1 MSPDTDRIPV
11 PTNGHHPPLTAES
24 TPGATGESSSV
35 PDPIRSD
42 TDIEVTARPSVEITV
57 TPAQLAVGLGIVA
70 GLILLVLGR
79 RRGRRG

>member
-11 PTNGHHPPLTAES
+11 PTNGHHGPLTAES
-24 TPGATGESSSV
+24 TPGAA
-35 PDPIRSD
+35 RSD
-42 TDIEVTARPSVEITV
+42 ADIDVTASPSVEITV